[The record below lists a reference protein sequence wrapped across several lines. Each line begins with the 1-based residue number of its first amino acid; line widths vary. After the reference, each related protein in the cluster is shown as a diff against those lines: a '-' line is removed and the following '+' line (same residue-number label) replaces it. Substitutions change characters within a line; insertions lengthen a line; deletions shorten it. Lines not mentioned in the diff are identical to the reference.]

1 MCNKSLLG
9 FLNIDKPK
17 GMTSHD
23 VVSKVRRILNI
34 KQVGHSGTLDP
45 FATGVLPIAIGKA
58 TKLIEYLDDDKEYL
72 ATIKFGANTTTYD
85 LEGEITQTF
94 DVKVSEIDVINALTN
109 FEGEISQIP
118 PVYSA
123 IKVNGKKLY
132 DYARAGDAV
141 EIKPRQ
147 VIIHNIELVEFNEN
161 EQVAKILVACSKGT
175 YIRSIAY
182 DLGKIL
188 NCGGYLIDL
197 RRTRAGNFSVDKSI
211 NIENLK
217 PDEIDKFLINP
228 VEIMDVPTRELT
240 IAEIQRV
247 QHGMSINNDGYKNSD
262 IVFLVYSGKIYAV
275 GMVSNEKILVK
286 KLFEVL

>member
-1 MCNKSLLG
+1 M
-9 FLNIDKPK
+9 
-17 GMTSHD
+17 
-23 VVSKVRRILNI
+23 
-34 KQVGHSGTLDP
+34 
-45 FATGVLPIAIGKA
+45 
-58 TKLIEYLDDDKEYL
+58 
-72 ATIKFGANTTTYD
+72 
-85 LEGEITQTF
+85 
-94 DVKVSEIDVINALTN
+94 
-109 FEGEISQIP
+109 
-118 PVYSA
+118 
-123 IKVNGKKLY
+123 
-132 DYARAGDAV
+132 
-141 EIKPRQ
+141 
-147 VIIHNIELVEFNEN
+147 
-161 EQVAKILVACSKGT
+161 ACSKGT

-247 QHGMSINNDGYKNSD
+247 QHGMSINNDEYKNSD